1 MTRRAATFLLSLL
14 FAFPASTFAQI
25 APPPGTLSAELVRRN
40 VEREWQV
47 KAKKMRTVLLPL
59 MRKHNVDLW
68 VIMSRENA
76 PDPAI
81 ELFGGNGV
89 TGWYGHRNAYLFRDP
104 GEGKPLETHVIGTH
118 LSGHLEQFY
127 DTIEPYGQEGLK
139 PHLRKYFDAR
149 QPKRIAINQSRTIS
163 MADGLTASLKEYLID
178 AIGSDFAS
186 RLTSSEPLMV
196 EYVSTHIAEE
206 HDIEREASLA
216 TEAIIKRALSNEV
229 ITPGKTRLMDV
240 HYWITAEWKRQGF
253 EFNFPASIDLERV
266 GNVRLDDAA
275 NPVIERGDLLHI
287 DFGVRSSGIVTDQ
300 QKMAYVLRENE
311 SAPPPGLVK
320 AFADSV
326 RAAELICEE
335 IKPGRVGHEMKT
347 AAEAR
352 TTAAGLQVNVYSHVQ
367 GYWVHDAGVWLNP
380 DWPERYGA
388 HPRFKLLGGEWLS
401 LEFSSTTAVPEWNGQ
416 RVRMLRE
423 EDLLVHPDGRLE
435 FLSGP
440 QKELWLVR

>member
-1 MTRRAATFLLSLL
+1 M
-14 FAFPASTFAQI
+14 
-25 APPPGTLSAELVRRN
+25 RRN

-104 GEGKPLETHVIGTH
+104 GDGKPLETHVIGTH

-300 QKMAYVLRENE
+300 QKMAYVLKENE
-311 SAPPPGLVK
+311 VAPP
-320 AFADSV
+320 
-326 RAAELICEE
+326 
-335 IKPGRVGHEMKT
+335 
-347 AAEAR
+347 AR
-352 TTAAGLQVNVYSHVQ
+352 TGQ
-367 GYWVHDAGVWLNP
+367 G
-380 DWPERYGA
+380 
-388 HPRFKLLGGEWLS
+388 
-401 LEFSSTTAVPEWNGQ
+401 
-416 RVRMLRE
+416 VR
-423 EDLLVHPDGRLE
+423 
-435 FLSGP
+435 
-440 QKELWLVR
+440 